1 MDLRIKTIIT
11 LFNEHGHSQYG
22 HEAVSQLEHALQTA
36 TLARQAG
43 APPELVAA
51 ALLHDI
57 GHLLHEL
64 PDDAP
69 DAGIDDAHQ
78 DLAARYLTRW
88 FNMEVTEPIRLHV
101 AAKRYLCTVEPGY
114 IDQLSEPSVI
124 SLRLQGGVMTPG
136 EVLAFESLSFANE
149 AVQLRR
155 WDDLAKDPEMKT
167 VGVEGFEMELASGL
181 INV

>member
-1 MDLRIKTIIT
+1 
-11 LFNEHGHSQYG
+11 
-22 HEAVSQLEHALQTA
+22 
-36 TLARQAG
+36 
-43 APPELVAA
+43 
-51 ALLHDI
+51 
-57 GHLLHEL
+57 
-64 PDDAP
+64 
-69 DAGIDDAHQ
+69 
-78 DLAARYLTRW
+78 
-88 FNMEVTEPIRLHV
+88 MEVTEPIRLHV